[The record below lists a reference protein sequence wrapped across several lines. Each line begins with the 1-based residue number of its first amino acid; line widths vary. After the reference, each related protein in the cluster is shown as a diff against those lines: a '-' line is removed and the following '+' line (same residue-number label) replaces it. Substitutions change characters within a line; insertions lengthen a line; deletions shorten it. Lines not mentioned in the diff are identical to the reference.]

1 VITKQILRR
10 RTARLTGV
18 LAAVALTAGFA
29 AAPAGADPTPSG
41 QTPIYLGLGDSYAA
55 GTGGGTHIP
64 NPFTAPVD
72 CRQTY
77 AAYPTQLRGI
87 NLGCFG
93 ANTGD
98 VSSAVTWAALDPA
111 TKPYIENASVIT
123 VTVGGNDIDTGAVAA
138 NCVTSTATTACKAA
152 LFNSLALK
160 LPKLPGKIKSM
171 LAVIKKKAPRAKI
184 VLTGYPRLFTVNPL
198 MTTEQKSAA
207 TTLNAAAD
215 LLNGTI
221 ALSALANRVKYVS
234 VTDRFINHGVGS
246 AEPWIVGPQPF
257 CAMSTPETCADSQQP
272 VDVFHPTATGY
283 TQGYVAALT
292 GAVAR

>member
-1 VITKQILRR
+1 MITKQILRH

-29 AAPAGADPTPSG
+29 AAPATAAPPSPD
-41 QTPIYLGLGDSYAA
+41 QAPIYLGLGDSYAA

-64 NPFTAPVD
+64 NPFAAPVD

-93 ANTGD
+93 AKTGD
-98 VSSAVTWAALDPA
+98 VSAAVTWAASDPA
-111 TKPYIENASVIT
+111 TKPYLENASLIT

-138 NCVTSTATTACKAA
+138 KCVTSIATTACKAA

-160 LPKLPGKIKSM
+160 LPKLPGQIRSM
-171 LAVIKKKAPRAKI
+171 VAVIKKKAPRAKI
-184 VLTGYPRLFTVNPL
+184 VLTGYPRLFTVSPL
-198 MTTEQKSAA
+198 MTSEQKSTA

-234 VTDRFINHGVGS
+234 VTAKFVNHGVGS

-257 CAMSTPETCADSQQP
+257 CMVSIPQTCADSGQP
-272 VDVFHPTATGY
+272 EDVFHPTATGY
-283 TQGYVAALT
+283 TQGYAAALAGSLT
-292 GAVAR
+292 R